1 LAYPDKVRH
10 PAPVGEHRPPTAP
23 FSADTQA
30 LAWLDAERPNLL
42 AAIQHAAAHG
52 PPETAWLLA
61 DALRGYFLL
70 RRYDIDWLAAA
81 RTGLAAAGDDQ
92 PAAQAMM
99 RLSLADRHWLVGR
112 VRRGDQAVHQRAW
125 TGSPGW
131 CSGAARRDPQQSRP
145 HALSRWQ
152 A

>member
-10 PAPVGEHRPPTAP
+10 PAPAGEHRPPTAP

-61 DALRGYFLL
+61 DALCGYFLL
-70 RRYDIDWLAAA
+70 RRYDIDWPAAA
-81 RTGLAAAGDDQ
+81 RSGLAAAGDDQ
-92 PAAQAMM
+92 PAAQATM
-99 RLSLADRHWLVGR
+99 RLSLADRHWLV
-112 VRRGDQAVHQRAW
+112 QRSLAASAAASR
-125 TGSPGW
+125 SP
-131 CSGAARRDPQQSRP
+131 SEPNRSTSAATISNTTS
-145 HALSRWQ
+145 ASS
-152 A
+152 ASS